1 MLAEIFKVYLCWHFC
16 QILFTLK
23 DNKTEEL
30 IKERSKELF
39 FTIGKLSASTQE
51 IADFAGVKRTLINY
65 YFGSKQKL
73 FEIVFDE
80 TRLSFKRHLS
90 EILGGTYSVYEKV
103 ARLIDRFTE
112 FIKIYPYYN
121 IFLITELN
129 NKAPNKKEIIQRYN
143 CPEQVPFFKEI
154 EAEMEAGIIPKMSPF
169 NFYINIFALVSYP
182 IIMRPYYD
190 RIFDIEKDNLDS
202 MYANR
207 KEDILKL
214 LFQTQQ
220 Q

>member
-1 MLAEIFKVYLCWHFC
+1 M
-16 QILFTLK
+16 K
-23 DNKTEEL
+23 DNRTEEL

-39 FTIGKLSASTQE
+39 FMIGKLSASTQE
-51 IADFAGVKRTLINY
+51 IADFAGVKRTLVNY

-80 TRLSFKRHLS
+80 TRLSFKKHLS
-90 EILGGTYSVYEKV
+90 EILGSERSVFEKV
-103 ARLIDRFTE
+103 SLLIDRFSE
-112 FIKIYPYYN
+112 FIKTYPHYN

-129 NKAPNKKEIIQRYN
+129 TKKQNSREIIQRYY
-143 CPEQVPFFKEI
+143 CPEQKAFFKEI
-154 EAEMEAGIIPKMSPF
+154 EAEMKAGNITQMNPF

-190 RIFDIEKDNLDS
+190 RIFDMSKSDLDD
-202 MYANR
+202 MYDKR

-214 LFQTQQ
+214 LFQKQQ
-220 Q
+220 